1 MKKETHAF
9 IFLFKNIIDLCVMF
23 SGTRVTD
30 SGEPSYGYWELDSGT
45 LQEQQMLLN
54 F

>member
-1 MKKETHAF
+1 VKKETMHLF
-9 IFLFKNIIDLCVMF
+9 FFLKILLIYVLF